1 MENSYS
7 INEKNYYISIV
18 DNEKNA
24 KNKKSSN
31 ILLPFLKVNIEK
43 INDLNRIPNK
53 MEKSNLLINYQT
65 DKLLETGFQGDEEDF
80 KNCYKKIEPEKVN
93 QESIIKQK
101 KLNKLLV
108 KDDYLGPIKLTKIRE
123 FNITKREKNKLIDKL
138 NQLKEM
144 KINNQYN
151 KYFQNFQLKRN
162 SIISNNKID
171 NNSTTRFNN
180 SNSLN
185 NISST
190 INGNGN
196 NIFFNNSSLNM
207 DLFDNSTTNNY
218 NLNRNSLKG
227 AYFIYKNNSQDMNIK
242 SKKNLSNH
250 SMSINEFIT
259 LRDILTNTTH
269 NLNNINDKLKRYIN
283 KNNSTKNFNSIT
295 HKEKGHKNMHKN
307 RTFYDDKKKNYEM
320 IHEVLDSLRKKDK
333 DQILKQI
340 KKERGTSIQN
350 IWLKKSTANLV
361 SFGKSFQTL
370 TDDLFYKEHKRII
383 SKYPEIQKDADLP
396 VPDKKEDDSIKKI
409 HRIKLER
416 NSRLIKDLNYNNKQL
431 VNQLKKRMKKQK
443 Q

>member
-7 INEKNYYISIV
+7 INEKIHYINII

-80 KNCYKKIEPEKVN
+80 KNFYKKIEPEKVN
-93 QESIIKQK
+93 QDSIIKQK

-138 NQLKEM
+138 NQLKEITN
-144 KINNQYN
+144 KN
-151 KYFQNFQLKRN
+151 KYFQNFHLKRN
-162 SIISNNKID
+162 NFISNNKID
-171 NNSTTRFNN
+171 NNNITRFDN

-185 NISST
+185 NISGT
-190 INGNGN
+190 IIGNGN

-207 DLFDNSTTNNY
+207 DLFDNSIINN
-218 NLNRNSLKG
+218 NNQNRNSLKG
-227 AYFIYKNNSQDMNIK
+227 AYFIYKNNSQDMNMNLN
-242 SKKNLSNH
+242 KNLNNH
-250 SMSINEFIT
+250 SMSASKFIT
-259 LRDILTNTTH
+259 LRDILTNTIH
-269 NLNNINDKLKRYIN
+269 NLININDKLKRYIN
-283 KNNSTKNFNSIT
+283 KNNSMKNYNSNS
-295 HKEKGHKNMHKN
+295 HNKKGHKIMPKN
-307 RTFYDDKKKNYEM
+307 RTFYDDKKNNYEM

-396 VPDKKEDDSIKKI
+396 VPNKKENDSIKKI
-409 HRIKLER
+409 HRIKLEK

>member
-1 MENSYS
+1 MENAYS
-7 INEKNYYISIV
+7 LNEKVHCISFF
-18 DNEKNA
+18 DNEKKT
-24 KNKKSSN
+24 KNKKSIN
-31 ILLPFLKVNIEK
+31 FLLPFLKVNIEK

-65 DKLLETGFQGDEEDF
+65 DKLLETGFEGDEEDF
-80 KNCYKKIEPEKVN
+80 KNCYKKKEPENAN
-93 QESIIKQK
+93 QDCIIKQK

-123 FNITKREKNKLIDKL
+123 FNITKREKNKLIDKI

-144 KINNQYN
+144 KNNNQ
-151 KYFQNFQLKRN
+151 YFQNFQLKRN
-162 SIISNNKID
+162 SINSINKID
-171 NNSTTRFNN
+171 NNITTKFNN

-185 NISST
+185 NISGT
-190 INGNGN
+190 IIGNGN

-207 DLFDNSTTNNY
+207 DLFDNSTINNY
-218 NLNRNSLKG
+218 NINRNSLKG
-227 AYFIYKNNSQDMNIK
+227 SYFFYKNNSQDMNMNLN
-242 SKKNLSNH
+242 KNLNNH
-250 SMSINEFIT
+250 SMSASKFIT

-269 NLNNINDKLKRYIN
+269 NLININDKLKRYIN
-283 KNNSTKNFNSIT
+283 KNNSMKKYNSNS
-295 HKEKGHKNMHKN
+295 HNKKGHKIMPKN

-320 IHEVLDSLRKKDK
+320 IHDVLDSLRKKDK

-396 VPDKKEDDSIKKI
+396 VPDKKADDSIKKI
-409 HRIKLER
+409 HRIRLEK